1 MQQALD
7 AEGLAT
13 DALATMTDDEVERL
27 LFATPATAKEATRL
41 WYQPDGIV
49 VRRLG
54 DGDARPDGHVVQV
67 DHLYLAMPLT
77 DGRVVTQ
84 VSPRAAALVAA
95 ARQLRGTY
103 AVSWTAAPLAD
114 SGR

>member
-1 MQQALD
+1 
-7 AEGLAT
+7 
-13 DALATMTDDEVERL
+13 MTDDEVERV
-27 LFATPATAKEATRL
+27 LFDTPATAQEATRL
-41 WYQPDGIV
+41 WYRPDGIV

-54 DGDARPDGHVVQV
+54 DGDTRPDGHVVQV

-77 DGRVVTQ
+77 DGRVVTK

-95 ARQLRGTY
+95 TRELRGTY
-103 AVSWTAAPLAD
+103 AVYWASAPPAD